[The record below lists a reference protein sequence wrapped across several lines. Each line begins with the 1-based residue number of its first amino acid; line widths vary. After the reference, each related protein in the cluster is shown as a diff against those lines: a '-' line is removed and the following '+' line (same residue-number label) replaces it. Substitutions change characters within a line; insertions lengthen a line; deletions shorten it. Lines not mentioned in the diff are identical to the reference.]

1 MAIKSCREC
10 GKKVSSEAKVCPGCG
25 VKKPYQSPVR
35 GLIFIGIVVIAV
47 FKGCTGERGNSDSS
61 YHSDDIAN
69 SNALTSQPFV
79 SPDVVSVKKA
89 SPANMTPASTA
100 PFTTVQVCKATLA
113 GMFGRDISSM
123 KAGKAATKGVFTISY
138 RRPSDGQNFSFDCK
152 LSDDNVIW
160 RESGKNSSRWNGTG
174 NVEFNVVFTVKDTT
188 LIIKELHANSDDV
201 TYKFSKKDFR

>member
-1 MAIKSCREC
+1 MAMKSCREC
-10 GKKVSSEAKVCPGCG
+10 GHKVSSEAKICPGCG

-47 FKGCTGERGNSDSS
+47 FKGCSSEGGSSGNS
-61 YHSDDIAN
+61 YHSDDVAN
-69 SNALTSQPFV
+69 SSAPTSQPFV

-89 SPANMTPASTA
+89 SPANMSPASTV
-100 PFTTVQVCKATLA
+100 PFTTAQVCRATFA
-113 GMFGRDISSM
+113 GMFGHDIGSIKAA
-123 KAGKAATKGVFTISY
+123 KAGTKGVFTISY

-160 RESGKNSSRWNGTG
+160 RESGKSSNRWNGTG

-188 LIIKELHANSDDV
+188 LAITELHADSDDV